1 VNLIEN
7 TLWTEKWRPNR
18 IDDCVLSKRNKRLF
32 RSLVAN
38 RDIPNML
45 FVGTSGV
52 GKTTVAKALAAELG
66 MDVMFIPASLKNGID
81 VLRNEITSFASTV
94 SLFSEGGLQKLVILD
109 EADFLNPVS
118 TQPALRSFMEEY
130 SRNCRFIFTAN
141 YKNKIID
148 PLLSRLN
155 SIEFKIPSDEKL
167 KLADRIMKRI
177 MTILRHEK
185 VQIAEE
191 HVGVLAQVILKH
203 FPDFRKT
210 ISEIQK
216 YSTENGNVIDAG
228 ILRQCDVNVD
238 DLFKYLAAKNF
249 NSMRKWVADNS
260 DAEPNALI
268 RKIFD
273 GLEKYMERGS
283 IPQAILIIAEYM
295 HRANFVVD
303 HEINITA
310 MCIQIMADC
319 LFLKVGE

>member
-7 TLWTEKWRPNR
+7 TLWTEKWRPKK
-18 IDDCVLSKRNKRLF
+18 IDDCVLSKQNKRLF
-32 RSLVAN
+32 KALVAN

-45 FVGTSGV
+45 FVGTAGV

-66 MDVMFIPASLKNGID
+66 MDVMFIPASEKNGID
-81 VLRNEITSFASTV
+81 VLRNEIKSFASTV
-94 SLFSEGGLQKLVILD
+94 SICSDGLQKLVILD
-109 EADFLNPVS
+109 EADFLNPSS
-118 TQPALRSFMEEY
+118 TQPALRSFIEEY

-141 YKNKIID
+141 YKNKIIE

-155 SIEFKIPSDEKL
+155 SVEFTIPSNEKL
-167 KLADRIMKRI
+167 KLADKIMKRI
-177 MTILRHEK
+177 VGILKHEK
-185 VQIAEE
+185 VQIADE
-191 HVGVLAQVILKH
+191 HIGVLAQVILKH

-216 YSTENGNVIDAG
+216 YSIENDNTIDAG
-228 ILRQCDVNVD
+228 ILRLSDVNVD
-238 DLFKYLAAKNF
+238 ELFKHLKTKNF

-260 DAEPNALI
+260 DSEPNTLM

-273 GLEKYMERGS
+273 GLDKNMERGS

-310 MCIQIMADC
+310 MCIQIMAEC
-319 LFLKVGE
+319 LFLKGE